1 MENEKIMKHLD
12 KALEKQV
19 PDVWDELNKKID
31 QLGDHSMTIREKKS
45 LSRRILFTAAACLI
59 AASSLTL
66 SPVRAAIQNVYDK
79 IFSSEHIDDSGLKS
93 ALTNGM
99 GQEINKTYYDKE
111 HDITVHFNSIL
122 MDDKEAKLLVT
133 YESKKTKL
141 KNYYLDLFEGFTS
154 LNVVVDN
161 EEKKLKNIGRGSRY
175 YDEKANKVAEA
186 LSFESISTFQ
196 GNEVHLKLKDLTIH
210 GKKGASRVETVWPL
224 DFKLSKE
231 AVGSRETIDVSK
243 EFSFENETYQ
253 VKRVEFSSLETRVV
267 VTGTD
272 IKPHIENGVAYDVF
286 SKLQLQFLNARKMDK
301 EKGYTVNYNK
311 SGVFLNSAGKM
322 ADPIFSKAEA
332 DGPRDQY
339 VLYFAPVKDRQN
351 CVLQVGDLKINLR

>member
-1 MENEKIMKHLD
+1 MEHEKIIKHLD
-12 KALEKQV
+12 HALEKQV

-31 QLGDHSMTIREKKS
+31 LLGDEPMTIKEKKS
-45 LSRRILFTAAACLI
+45 SSRRFLFTAAACLLV
-59 AASSLTL
+59 ASSLTF

-93 ALTNGM
+93 ALINGM
-99 GQEINKTYYDKE
+99 GQEINQIYYDKE

-133 YESKKTKL
+133 YESKKTDL
-141 KNYYLDLFEGFTS
+141 KKYYLDLFEGFTS
-154 LNVVVDN
+154 MNLVAGN
-161 EEKKLKNIGRGSRY
+161 EDKKLKNIGWGSRY

-196 GNEVHLKLKDLTIH
+196 GDEVHLKVKDLTIH
-210 GKKGASRVETVWPL
+210 GKKGAKRVETVWPL

-231 AVGSRETIDVSK
+231 AVGERETVDVNK
-243 EFSFENETYQ
+243 EFSFKHETYQ
-253 VKRVEFSSLETRVV
+253 VKRVEFSPLETRVV

-272 IKPHIENGVAYDVF
+272 IKPHFENGVAYDVF
-286 SKLQLQFLNARKMDK
+286 NKLQLQLLNARKFDK
-301 EKGYTVNYNK
+301 GKGYTVDYNK

>member
-1 MENEKIMKHLD
+1 MENEKIMNHLD
-12 KALEKQV
+12 NALEKQV
-19 PDVWDELNKKID
+19 PDVWEELNKKID
-31 QLGDHSMTIREKKS
+31 QLGDSPMTEIKKKPF
-45 LSRRILFTAAACLI
+45 SRRISLTAAACLI
-59 AASSLTL
+59 VASSLTF

-93 ALTNGM
+93 ALINGM
-99 GQEINKTYYDKE
+99 GQEINKIYYDKE

-133 YESKKTKL
+133 YESKKTNL

-154 LNVVVDN
+154 INLVVGN
-161 EEKKLKNIGRGSRY
+161 EVTELKNIGWGSRY
-175 YDEKANKVAEA
+175 YDEQANKVAEA

-196 GNEVHLKLKDLTIH
+196 GNEVHLILKDLTIH
-210 GKKGASRVETVWPL
+210 GGNGAKRVEAVWPL
-224 DFKLSKE
+224 DIKLSKE
-231 AVGSRETIDVSK
+231 AVGGRETIDVSK
-243 EFSFENETYQ
+243 EFTFKNETYQ
-253 VKRVEFSSLETRVV
+253 VKRVEFSPLETRVV

-272 IKPHIENGVAYDVF
+272 IKPHIENGVPYDVF
-286 SKLQLQFLNARKMDK
+286 SKLQLHFLNARKTDK
-301 EKGYTVNYNK
+301 GKGYTVDYNK

-339 VLYFAPVKDRQN
+339 VLYFSPVKDRQN